1 MDNNILRDLETIR
14 ARVAFTPGR
23 EAQVRVEKYIAD
35 LRAELARARETIEV
49 VAEQRNRALE
59 AVEKLREALAGLVH
73 GKRTGLFECHCEA
86 KFEEELQMKVD
97 IAHEA
102 WIAADEALAAT
113 EPATVELPK
122 CDHCGAIACG
132 TDCDGS
138 SHYTPDTAKD
148 GN

>member
-59 AVEKLREALAGLVH
+59 AVEKLRAELTKAAESMDQFAMGWRDDSVAAQWTRSVAAAMREALS
-73 GKRTGLFECHCEA
+73 
-86 KFEEELQMKVD
+86 
-97 IAHEA
+97 
-102 WIAADEALAAT
+102 AT
-113 EPATVELPK
+113 EPKPVDLPK
-122 CDHCGAIACG
+122 CDHCGAIGCG
-132 TDCDGS
+132 ADCDGS